1 MKTVSKRVRQDGKTF
16 FRFQLRD
23 GKLIYESRYALTG
36 RVWAS
41 IVSGVKA
48 LEFDNPDELDRLL
61 FLMAIAYRTL
71 DSRDRSA
78 GFIVSVEEVSS

>member
-1 MKTVSKRVRQDGKTF
+1 MKAVSRRIRQDGKTY

-23 GKLIYESRYALTG
+23 GKIIHESRFALTG

-41 IVSGVKA
+41 IVTGVKA
-48 LEFDNPDELDRLL
+48 IEFDNLDELDRLL
-61 FLMAIAYRTL
+61 FLMAIAFRTL

-78 GFIVSVEEVSS
+78 GIVVREVEL